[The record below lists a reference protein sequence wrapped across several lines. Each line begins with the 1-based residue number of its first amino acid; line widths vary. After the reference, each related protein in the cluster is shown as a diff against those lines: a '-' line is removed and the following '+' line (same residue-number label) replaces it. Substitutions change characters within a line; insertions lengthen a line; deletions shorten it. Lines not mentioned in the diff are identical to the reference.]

1 MAGAWTAA
9 PVALALVVAAPVAQ
23 AQNNPDPRDL
33 QIRLQRLERDMR
45 DLQAMTFRRGDAR
58 DGSDRDGSGRDD
70 SPQADDAPPPDA
82 AGDAT
87 GTPNLAPVMRR
98 VDELE
103 DGMGRITG
111 QLEELGHKVDQL
123 SERTDRLQKE
133 LDFQTNPPPN
143 GFGNG
148 PDAGAAPGGP
158 DGGRPDGGRTGSGPN
173 NSGALASLPPDNGRN
188 LAPSSGTLGQLPA
201 PLRGGPQNQGPA
213 LQSDDPKRDYD
224 AAQALLNR
232 AQYERAGAAFRSFVD
247 AHPDSEL
254 APHALYRT
262 GDIAFSVQ
270 KNYDVAARDF
280 AELLKKYPKAPDAPD
295 GMLKLGLSLVTL
307 GQTKEGCAALAALPA
322 KYPAADP
329 AVANRARAE
338 RRNAKCR

>member
-45 DLQAMTFRRGDAR
+45 DLQAMTFRRGD
-58 DGSDRDGSGRDD
+58 DRDDSGRDD

-82 AGDAT
+82 AGDAG

-148 PDAGAAPGGP
+148 PDTRGVAPGGP
-158 DGGRPDGGRTGSGPN
+158 DGGRTGGGPN
-173 NSGALASLPPDNGRN
+173 TAGALASLPPDNGRN
-188 LAPSSGTLGQLPA
+188 LAPSSGSLGQLPA
-201 PLRGGPQNQGPA
+201 APRGGPQNQGPA
-213 LQSDDPKRDYD
+213 LQSGDPKRDYD

-247 AHPDSEL
+247 AHPESEL

-295 GMLKLGLSLVTL
+295 GMLKLGLSLVSL